1 MIDGP
6 YLHCTANIHYY
17 LIVPW
22 LSWDR
27 HGIMGKPMPNKFSYI
42 LMRPIGGELMTTI
55 PPHSGRGSHFLYLS
69 NPPSGN
75 LPPIIPWPYLTIVSF
90 FQKYQY

>member
-27 HGIMGKPMPNKFSYI
+27 HGIMGTPMPNKFSYI
-42 LMRPIGGELMTTI
+42 RPHPDSKYTTYD
-55 PPHSGRGSHFLYLS
+55 HTRTA
-69 NPPSGN
+69 N
-75 LPPIIPWPYLTIVSF
+75 IIPTGDWSAEIS
-90 FQKYQY
+90 